1 MLSLFNGKVLCSETK
16 QYLDNF
22 LAVTR
27 TRPEERADREES
39 AGDISDDEL
48 IVGPHNF
55 AKVVKTRVGP
65 LKQVAKER
73 TNMDE
78 RTSKV
83 WSRKPQNPRKK
94 PLTLRSA
101 CGMYHHST
109 ARFIKKQ
116 AVP

>member
-1 MLSLFNGKVLCSETK
+1 MYEETK

-55 AKVVKTRVGP
+55 IKEVKTRMGP
-65 LKQVAKER
+65 QKQAAKER
-73 TNMDE
+73 ANMDE
-78 RTSKV
+78 ENVES
-83 WSRKPQNPRKK
+83 SEPQARESTKEAFDIAFRLWDVP
-94 PLTLRSA
+94 PLHGSLNQEDGLA
-101 CGMYHHST
+101 M
-109 ARFIKKQ
+109 
-116 AVP
+116 